1 MAGRLQAILGLAR
14 FPASP
19 YPASMPARAALL
31 TPFAFPSVRGNAVTV
46 ARIARGLAAS
56 GIDVRVWDRSTE
68 DEAAIEAEVEAF
80 APSLVHAFHAWRVG
94 PLALRLAR
102 RMEIPLIVT
111 LTGTD
116 ANHDLFDPERASVV
130 RRVLEGA
137 SRLTVFHASIAERI
151 AGALPDLRGRLIGV
165 PQSAALLD
173 TA

>member
-1 MAGRLQAILGLAR
+1 
-14 FPASP
+14 
-19 YPASMPARAALL
+19 
-31 TPFAFPSVRGNAVTV
+31 
-46 ARIARGLAAS
+46 
-56 GIDVRVWDRSTE
+56 VRVWDRSTE

-116 ANHDLFDPERASVV
+116 ANHDLFDPDRAAVV

-137 SRLTVFHASIAERI
+137 AAVVVGRHPNVRLLYAGPLIDAAE
-151 AGALPDLRGRLIGV
+151 GD
-165 PQSAALLD
+165 ALL
-173 TA
+173 TALAPRPWTRYIGTVAHEAMASLLAEADVVLNCSISEGGMANSVLEALACKRAVLA